1 MPRTTETIRRT
12 AAATVLTAAGLVFA
26 ATALLLVAGCRPP
39 SLEYPPVTQAPPL
52 VEPSEPATA
61 HAEASETPT
70 ATATVPAPSSVAT
83 AGLRPV
89 FSNPTFDSGLSTW
102 VVYDYKPTTS
112 PGTNIIELVPI
123 AGRTGQSLHVART
136 SDNDSGGSGVTQRLT
151 LDCTTF
157 TTLRVSFSASI
168 SFGVG
173 GNLAG
178 ARTGVAPD
186 APAMVRVKYVD
197 TKGVDR
203 EYYHGLYTGAAAGAD
218 PVHFQQVSP
227 GQWVS
232 WVSPNLMDLPD
243 KPKRVTEVTYLGF
256 GSAFDSTL
264 DDCQLW
270 SGS

>member
-1 MPRTTETIRRT
+1 MHRTTETTRGPALRIALLAT
-12 AAATVLTAAGLVFA
+12 WALAAVV
-26 ATALLLVAGCRPP
+26 LLLVAGCRPP

-52 VEPSEPATA
+52 VEASEPATA

-70 ATATVPAPSSVAT
+70 ATALAPSSVAT
-83 AGLRPV
+83 AGLRPT

-102 VVYDYKPTTS
+102 VVYDYKPTAS
-112 PGTNIIELVPI
+112 PGTNIIELVPV

-151 LDCTTF
+151 LDCTQF

-178 ARTGVAPD
+178 AKTGLAPD

-243 KPKRVTEVTYLGF
+243 KPKRVTEVTYYGY

>member
-1 MPRTTETIRRT
+1 MLRTTGTTRGPRTRAILRM
-12 AAATVLTAAGLVFA
+12 AAWSLAAV
-26 ATALLLVAGCRPP
+26 ALLLVAGCRPP
-39 SLEYPPVTQAPPL
+39 TLEYPPVTQAPPL

-61 HAEASETPT
+61 HPEASETPT
-70 ATATVPAPSSVAT
+70 LAAPAPSSAAT
-83 AGLRPV
+83 TGLRPV

-112 PGTNIIELVPI
+112 PGTNIIELVPV
-123 AGRTGQSLHVART
+123 AGRTGQSVHVART
-136 SDNDSGGSGVTQRLT
+136 SDNDSGGSGVTQRLS
-151 LDCTTF
+151 LDCASF

-168 SFGVG
+168 AFGVG

-178 ARTGVAPD
+178 AKTGVAPD
-186 APAMVRVKYVD
+186 SPAMVRVKYVD

-203 EYYHGLYTGAAAGAD
+203 EYYHGLYIGNVPGAD
-218 PVHFQQVSP
+218 AAHFQQVEP

-243 KPKRVTEVTYLGF
+243 KPKRVTEVTFSGY
-256 GSAFDSTL
+256 GSTFDATL
-264 DDCQLW
+264 DDCQVW

>member
-1 MPRTTETIRRT
+1 MPRTTDTPRGLSRRT
-12 AAATVLTAAGLVFA
+12 IPRVAAWSLAAVG
-26 ATALLLVAGCRPP
+26 LLLITGCRPP
-39 SLEYPPVTQAPPL
+39 LLEYPPVTQAPRL

-70 ATATVPAPSSVAT
+70 AAAPSSVAT

-102 VVYDYKPTTS
+102 IVYDFKPTTS
-112 PGTNIIELVPI
+112 PGTNIIELVSV

-136 SDNDSGGSGVTQRLT
+136 SDNDSGGSGVTQRLV
-151 LDCTTF
+151 LDATHF

-168 SFGVG
+168 AFGTG

-178 ARTGVAPD
+178 AKTGTAPD
-186 APAMVRVKYVD
+186 APAIVRVKYVD

-203 EYYHGLYTGAAAGAD
+203 EYYHGLYTGDAAGAD
-218 PVHFQQVSP
+218 AVHFQKVGQ
-227 GQWVS
+227 GQWFS

-243 KPKRVTEVTYLGF
+243 KPKRITEVVFYGY
-256 GSAFDSTL
+256 GSVFDSTL